1 MGLVISIF
9 LAYHF
14 LTQYNNVK
22 RPNLYLQ
29 QYTAVPETPLLT
41 TQVLKDQNEQWPE
54 VQQEMTNALN
64 EMRVND
70 KPFTVKNPNTSSS
83 KLIEKR
89 RRNKAGTAAA
99 AAAGGMAPI
108 DESSMS
114 VE

>member
-1 MGLVISIF
+1 
-9 LAYHF
+9 
-14 LTQYNNVK
+14 
-22 RPNLYLQ
+22 
-29 QYTAVPETPLLT
+29 
-41 TQVLKDQNEQWPE
+41 
-54 VQQEMTNALN
+54 MTNALN

-89 RRNKAGTAAA
+89 RRNKAGAAA
-99 AAAGGMAPI
+99 AVAAGGMAPI

>member
-1 MGLVISIF
+1 M
-9 LAYHF
+9 

-29 QYTAVPETPLLT
+29 QYTAVPQTPLLT

>member
-1 MGLVISIF
+1 MPIVPTCKCYKLQLEDAMLS
-9 LAYHF
+9 L
-14 LTQYNNVK
+14 
-22 RPNLYLQ
+22 LQ
-29 QYTAVPETPLLT
+29 QYTAVPQTPLLT
-41 TQVLKDQNEQWPE
+41 NQVLKDQNEQWGE
-54 VQQEMTNALN
+54 VQQEFTNALN

-89 RRNKAGTAAA
+89 RRNKAGAAA
-99 AAAGGMAPI
+99 AAAGGGGMAPI

>member
-1 MGLVISIF
+1 MVCSIILPCEF
-9 LAYHF
+9 RAVQICLS
-14 LTQYNNVK
+14 
-22 RPNLYLQ
+22 LQ
-29 QYTAVPETPLLT
+29 QYTSVPQTPLAT
-41 TQVLKDQNEQWPE
+41 NQVLKDQNETWPE
-54 VQQEMTNALN
+54 VQQEFTNALN

-89 RRNKAGTAAA
+89 KRNKAAA
-99 AAAGGMAPI
+99 AAAAGGGGMAPI